1 MSAPR
6 STRRVSVKN
15 KPGMEVCTR
24 CLSELVQ
31 PVEWWERDGNT
42 WGVELRCPECEARRT
57 AVFMQPEVDRYDR
70 NLDEGSRALASDL
83 RALTRENMEHEAETF
98 VAALEAGAILPEDF
112 RPSAHRS

>member
-6 STRRVSVKN
+6 SKPRGSTKN
-15 KPGMEVCTR
+15 KPGMEVCTQ

-31 PVEWWERDGNT
+31 PVEWWEREGNT
-42 WGVELRCPECEARRT
+42 WGVELRCPECESRRA
-57 AVFMQPEVDRYDR
+57 AVFSQAEVDRYDR
-70 NLDEGSRALASDL
+70 KLDDGSRALSSDL

-112 RPSAHRS
+112 APGPSLR